1 MKRILI
7 LGLLSF
13 IGYYFTVFF
22 RFSHPFPKTE
32 FYTTLGIQFV
42 IPFASYLIHSRFGR
56 ITTIICALLLVR
68 VAPISGMQSPF
79 ITLMGVFLGGVFG
92 NLVRETI
99 TYLRNRKTY
108 LQSANTNYL
117 PLFKNSLFDPLKNCR
132 PEALEGRLYSIKSW
146 IREPHHDKFTILP
159 TTLFLILFL
168 LILTLGR
175 FLIYFNAPYLKG
187 FGILETMY
195 VKGVSS
201 KEAFALSMETITHLL
216 FPLLYFYSEELREED
231 KTEIRKDWKL
241 GALIGLG
248 MNLGIM
254 LLQIFWNRNFLTTN
268 TNLSLEA
275 NRVMGLFRD
284 SGSSTWIVP
293 ILCFIFYRD
302 LLLKKKYFL
311 LFSIIAIQFLLAPYQ
326 GRGFWLLLLVG
337 IAFLLYSTWKE
348 NKERFP
354 RINRLWITVTF
365 GIFLIILYQIPRTAD
380 STFDTLLQIPVKFI
394 SMVQA
399 GDNPFL
405 AVDLQRYYF
414 NLAAWKIFLQNP
426 IFGDGVGSFIVN
438 LKDPTLG
445 LFIPENKIDNP
456 SLFMGT
462 LSEIGI
468 VGLIIIMLYLTIAV
482 SIRENI
488 LLLILF
494 ILSLSFGYH
503 IVQSDGGFVVLFVL
517 FIGFKEKI
525 KLGADYKIRV
535 TMIILILFTLLH
547 SIFQVVRQGRLP
559 EFRQGKLNSYQLLAY
574 EHNRGEAKNL
584 YHIFKGKTIWVLAG
598 ADGIE
603 LDAFLDNSTSKKTL
617 LQKWTVLDKNR
628 KPITDL
634 KITIEK
640 NKSNL
645 NLLRIPDNGYYL
657 QVEELDEK
665 GKPQIYGD
673 VPFCIPVIH
682 FTEKN
687 EFL

>member
-1 MKRILI
+1 MRKLYI
-7 LGLLSF
+7 LGILGI

-22 RFSHPFPKTE
+22 RFCHPFPKSE
-32 FYTTLGIQFV
+32 FYITLGIQFV
-42 IPFASYLIHSRFGR
+42 IPFAAYLISSRFGR
-56 ITTIICALLLVR
+56 ITTIICALLFVR
-68 VAPISGMQSPF
+68 VAPISGMQSPL
-79 ITLMGVFLGGVFG
+79 ITLMGVFLGGVIG
-92 NLVRETI
+92 NFTRETI
-99 TYLRNRKTY
+99 TYFRSRKSN
-108 LQSANTNYL
+108 LQETDTKYL
-117 PLFKNSLFDPLKNCR
+117 PLLANPVFL
-132 PEALEGRLYSIKSW
+132 
-146 IREPHHDKFTILP
+146 
-159 TTLFLILFL
+159 LILFL
-168 LILTLGR
+168 LVLTLDR
-175 FLIYFNAPYLKG
+175 FLMLFNAPYLKG

-231 KTEIRKDWKL
+231 KVEIRNDWKL
-241 GALIGLG
+241 GAFIALG
-248 MNLGIM
+248 INIGIM
-254 LLQIFWNRNFLTTN
+254 LLQIFWNRNFLATN

-293 ILCFIFYRD
+293 ILCFLFCKD
-302 LLLKKKYFL
+302 LFLKKKYFP
-311 LFSIIAIQFLLAPYQ
+311 LFLIIAIQFIIAPYQ

-337 IAFLLYSTWKE
+337 IVFLLYSIWEE
-348 NKERFP
+348 NQERIP
-354 RINRLWITVTF
+354 SVNRLWVILAF
-365 GIFLIILYQIPRTAD
+365 SLFLIILYQIPRTTD
-380 STFDTLLQIPVKFI
+380 STFDKLLQIPIKFT

-399 GDNPFL
+399 GDNPLL
-405 AVDLQRYYF
+405 AVDSQRYYF
-414 NLAAWKIFLQNP
+414 NLAAWKVFLQNP
-426 IFGDGVGSFIVN
+426 LFGDGVGSFIVN

-456 SLFMGT
+456 SLLMGI

-468 VGLIIIMLYLTIAV
+468 VGLILIILYVVVTV

-494 ILSLSFGYH
+494 LLSLSFGYH
-503 IVQSDGGFVVLFVL
+503 IVQPDGGFVVLLVL
-517 FIGFKEKI
+517 FIGFTQRI
-525 KLGADYKIRV
+525 KADVDYKIRI
-535 TMIILILFTLLH
+535 TMIILILFILLH
-547 SIFQVVRQGRLP
+547 SVFKAIRQDRLP
-559 EFRQGKLNSYQLLAY
+559 EFRKAKLNSFQLLAY
-574 EHNRGEAKNL
+574 EQKRGDVNNQ
-584 YHIFKGKTIWVLAG
+584 YHIFKGKTIWTLAG

-628 KPITDL
+628 KPISDL
-634 KITIEK
+634 EITIEK

-645 NLLRIPDNGYYL
+645 NLFRIPDNGYYL

-665 GKPQIYGD
+665 GKSQFYGD
-673 VPFCIPVIH
+673 VPFCVPVIH